1 MGFID
6 DAKDNLTHAVDDV
19 KDKAQDVGE
28 GAKDLVGE
36 VRDKLE
42 EGTDE
47 AKEVKDWRMKS
58 DKEGIDAVELEEKTH
73 GKDL

>member
-28 GAKDLVGE
+28 GAKD
-36 VRDKLE
+36 
-42 EGTDE
+42 
-47 AKEVKDWRMKS
+47 WRMKS
-58 DKEGIDAVELEEKTH
+58 DEEGIDAVELEEKTH